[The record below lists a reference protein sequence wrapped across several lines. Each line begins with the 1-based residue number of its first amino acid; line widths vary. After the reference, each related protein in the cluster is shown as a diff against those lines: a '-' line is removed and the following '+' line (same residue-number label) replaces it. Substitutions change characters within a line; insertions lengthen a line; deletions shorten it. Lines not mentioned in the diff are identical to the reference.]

1 MAFTQLDSDKGLTEL
16 NTFLEEHSYI
26 EGYEPTQADVSV
38 FKKLGQK
45 VPDHVKFPHVARW
58 YNHIASYSD
67 EFTSLPGEEKKD
79 DDDDDDD
86 VDLFGSDDDE
96 LDPEEERRKAE
107 LLEAYHKKK
116 AAKPKV
122 IAKSMVCLDV
132 KPWEDTTDLV
142 EMEKLVRG
150 ITLDGLVWG
159 ASKLIPIGYGIKK
172 LQISC
177 VVEDDKVGID
187 DLEEQIT
194 SFEEHVQSVDVVS
207 FNKL

>member
-1 MAFTQLDSDKGLTEL
+1 MAFTQLNSDKGLTEL

-26 EGYEPTQADVSV
+26 EGS
-38 FKKLGQK
+38 
-45 VPDHVKFPHVARW
+45 HM
-58 YNHIASYSD
+58 SYD
-67 EFTSLPGEEKKD
+67 
-79 DDDDDDD
+79 
-86 VDLFGSDDDE
+86 
-96 LDPEEERRKAE
+96 EEERRKAE

-142 EMEKLVRG
+142 EMEKLVRD
-150 ITLDGLVWG
+150 ITIDGLVWG

-194 SFEEHVQSVDVVS
+194 AFEDHVQSVDVVS

>member
-1 MAFTQLDSDKGLTEL
+1 MYLI
-16 NTFLEEHSYI
+16 HS
-26 EGYEPTQADVSV
+26 YEPTQADVSV
-38 FKKLGQK
+38 FKELASK
-45 VPDHVKFPHVARW
+45 VPDHVKFPHAARW

-67 EFTSLPGEEKKD
+67 EFTSLPA
-79 DDDDDDD
+79 
-86 VDLFGSDDDE
+86 
-96 LDPEEERRKAE
+96 ERLKAE
-107 LLEAYHKKK
+107 RLEAYRKKK
-116 AAKPKV
+116 ESKPKV

-150 ITLDGLVWG
+150 VTLDGLVWG

-177 VVEDDKVGID
+177 VVEDDKVGI
-187 DLEEQIT
+187 EEQIT
-194 SFEEHVQSVDVVS
+194 GFEDHVQSVDVVS

>member
-1 MAFTQLDSDKGLTEL
+1 
-16 NTFLEEHSYI
+16 
-26 EGYEPTQADVSV
+26 YEPTQADVSV
-38 FKKLGQK
+38 FCGLNHK
-45 VPDHVKFPHVARW
+45 VPDHVKFPHAARW

-67 EFTSLPGEEKKD
+67 EFTSLP
-79 DDDDDDD
+79 
-86 VDLFGSDDDE
+86 DE
-96 LDPEEERRKAE
+96 EEERRKAE

-142 EMEKLVRG
+142 EMEKLVRE
-150 ITLDGLVWG
+150 ICLDGLKWG

-177 VVEDDKVGID
+177 VVEDDKIGID
-187 DLEEQIT
+187 DLEEKIT
-194 SFEEHVQSVDVVS
+194 SFEDHVQSVDVVS
-207 FNKL
+207 FNK

>member
-1 MAFTQLDSDKGLTEL
+1 MIFTQLNSDKGLAEL

-38 FKKLGQK
+38 FKEL
-45 VPDHVKFPHVARW
+45 
-58 YNHIASYSD
+58 ASK
-67 EFTSLPGEEKKD
+67 EA
-79 DDDDDDD
+79 
-86 VDLFGSDDDE
+86 
-96 LDPEEERRKAE
+96 ERLKAE
-107 LLEAYHKKK
+107 RLEAYRKKK
-116 AAKPKV
+116 ESKPKV

-132 KPWEDTTDLV
+132 KPWEDTTNLV

-194 SFEEHVQSVDVVS
+194 GFEDHVQSVDVVS

>member
-1 MAFTQLDSDKGLTEL
+1 MASLTKL

-26 EGYEPTQADVSV
+26 EGYEPTQADVTV
-38 FKKLGQK
+38 FKDL
-45 VPDHVKFPHVARW
+45 D
-58 YNHIASYSD
+58 N
-67 EFTSLPGEEKKD
+67 EEA
-79 DDDDDDD
+79 
-86 VDLFGSDDDE
+86 
-96 LDPEEERRKAE
+96 ERLKAE
-107 LLEAYHKKK
+107 RLEAYHKKK

-132 KPWEDTTDLV
+132 KPWEDTTDLD

-150 ITLDGLVWG
+150 VTLDGLVWG

-177 VVEDDKVGID
+177 VVEDDKVGIGENFILKLSKFMQICILNSVYSYKD

-194 SFEEHVQSVDVVS
+194 GFEDHVQSVDVVS